1 MTVVMGAVRV
11 GVAGDGVVVLPGG
24 MGVPVGD
31 AGAEVGVSVLLGR
44 AVDVAVG
51 VGGADVGVLLGGAD
65 VGVGRG
71 VLVTGVQI
79 VGMGSRGR
87 GPGVT
92 VGIGVPDDGD
102 TVV

>member
-1 MTVVMGAVRV
+1 MGAVRV